1 VKIYKISPES
11 VLEVLTSP
19 QSRDRRIITILVV
32 LLLFI
37 ITYITTSWQ
46 ASIAAE
52 AATNENISVK
62 DPVVLPYSFPFVGH
76 LIPFVSNGDQVLK
89 HGM

>member
-1 VKIYKISPES
+1 MSPES

-19 QSRDRRIITILVV
+19 RSWDWRITTILAV
-32 LLLFI
+32 LVPFI

-46 ASIAAE
+46 ATIAT
-52 AATNENISVK
+52 AAARNGNATVK
-62 DPVVLPYSFPFVGH
+62 DPVVLPYYFPFVGH
-76 LIPFVSNGDQVLK
+76 LIPFLSSGDHVLK

>member
-1 VKIYKISPES
+1 MSPES

-19 QSRDRRIITILVV
+19 QSWDWRITTILAV
-32 LLLFI
+32 LLPFI

-46 ASIAAE
+46 AIIAT
-52 AATNENISVK
+52 AAARNENTTVK

-76 LIPFVSNGDQVLK
+76 LIPFLSNGDQVLK
-89 HGM
+89 RGM

>member
-1 VKIYKISPES
+1 MSPEN

-19 QSRDRRIITILVV
+19 QSWDWRITTILAV
-32 LLLFI
+32 LLPFI
-37 ITYITTSWQ
+37 ITYITTSWETI
-46 ASIAAE
+46 IAT
-52 AATNENISVK
+52 AAARNENISVK

-76 LIPFVSNGDQVLK
+76 LIPFMSNGDQVLK